1 MCKAIEEMLSK
12 AAKEA
17 KIATKRKVIEN
28 LLSLSTLSIEDIAK
42 ASELSK
48 EEVHAIASSMK
59 NRSALQNSN
68 TEI

>member
-1 MCKAIEEMLSK
+1 MLSK

-59 NRSALQNSN
+59 NRSAL
-68 TEI
+68 